1 VSRRA
6 FILIGLFW
14 LALIGGL
21 LGFKEYTL
29 RTGQEVLLRTVPVDP
44 RDLFR
49 GDYVILQYELSTF
62 PAAELGV
69 DPERPAPWYNR
80 QYYVSLEVEDGYAS
94 ATGVYQNKP
103 DGLFLKGRIMNI
115 RNEEAMLDY
124 GISSYFVPEGRG
136 HEIERGDQRPDV
148 RVSIDKF
155 GNAVILALVVD
166 GEDIAF

>member
-1 VSRRA
+1 MSRKA

-14 LALIGGL
+14 LLLIGGL

-29 RTGQEVLLRTVPVDP
+29 QTGQVVLLRTVPVDP

-62 PAAELGV
+62 PAADLGV
-69 DPERPAPWYNR
+69 DLERPAQWYNR
-80 QYYVSLEVEDGYAS
+80 SYYVPLTVEDGYAR
-94 ATGVYQNKP
+94 AAGIRETRP
-103 DGLFLKGRIMNI
+103 DGLYLKGRITNI
-115 RNEEAMLDY
+115 RNDEAVLDY

-136 HEIERGDQRPDV
+136 REIERGERRPDV
-148 RVSIDKF
+148 RVSIDRF

-166 GEDIAF
+166 GVDIRF